1 MKAQKKFFFKKE
13 DNVIKELLD
22 CNTMHNIIGGLE
34 TDYSKTTYAE
44 STGVPKPRID
54 KPKKEVN

>member
-1 MKAQKKFFFKKE
+1 MKAQKKIFFKKE

-34 TDYSKTTYAE
+34 TDYSKFVYSETTY
-44 STGVPKPRID
+44 TRM
-54 KPKKEVN
+54 KPKINP